1 MSTRVVSSYSLSQYV
16 TITIVEGIDG
26 KMRYIVYEPVLNDL
40 SKRILAESINR
51 VYSDTKLLKSFSHAS
66 KANDFSYA
74 LSLARL
80 VTENVAKSRLSAF
93 KKMLKAPMHS
103 GLITESELSKVAY
116 YIARDLAG
124 YGPIDPLLRD
134 PRIEDVT
141 CNGVGIPIY
150 VFHNEYEWLET
161 NIAMP
166 NEESMER
173 VIRKLSYR
181 TGREPSVAQPIVEG
195 VLNPEGYRV
204 HIVLD
209 TVSRRGHSFTIRK
222 FREKPFTIIELINR
236 GTIDPC
242 VSALLW
248 LAVDN
253 KLGVI
258 FYGPTGSGKT
268 TLMNAISMLLPSE
281 IKIVSVEDTP
291 EVNLPFHDNWVPMTT
306 RLSYDSAVQ
315 SVTLQVQVESALRQ
329 RPDVLILGEIRS
341 REAYAFFQAVSTG
354 HGGLTTIHSES
365 VESLIERLIAPPMS
379 VPKSLLP
386 IAKLLVNVV
395 RLATPKGVLRKVMYV
410 HELEGYSPATDSL
423 TTKILVKWYRE
434 VDEWR
439 INVRNNSLFKA
450 IAELNAV
457 SYGDVVN
464 ELVRRATVLA
474 YAAKKEFDIA
484 SLHVLIRRYRREP
497 EKVFEEAVEYLKKP
511 YEVKELVEAGI
522 A

>member
-1 MSTRVVSSYSLSQYV
+1 MGSYSLSQYV
-16 TITIVEGIDG
+16 AITIVEGIDG
-26 KMRYIVYEPVLNDL
+26 KMRYIVDEPVLNDL
-40 SKRILAESINR
+40 SKRILVESINR
-51 VYSDTKLLKSFSHAS
+51 VHSDIRLLKSFSDAS

-74 LSLARL
+74 LNLAKL
-80 VTENVAKSRLSAF
+80 VAENTAKSKLGTL
-93 KKMLKAPMHS
+93 KKLLKAPMHS

-124 YGPIDPLLRD
+124 YGSIDPLLRD

-141 CNGVGIPIY
+141 CNGVGVPIY

-161 NIAMP
+161 NVAMP
-166 NEESMER
+166 DEESMER

-181 TGREPSVAQPIVEG
+181 TGREPSIAQPIVEG
-195 VLNPEGYRV
+195 VLSPEGYRV

-209 TVSRRGHSFTIRK
+209 VVSRRGHSFTIRK

-236 GTIDPC
+236 GTVDPC

-268 TLMNAISMLLPSE
+268 TLMNAISMLLPPE

-306 RLSYDSAVQ
+306 RLSYDAAVQ

-365 VESLIERLIAPPMS
+365 VESLIERLTAPPMS
-379 VPKSLLP
+379 VPKSMLP
-386 IAKLLVNVV
+386 VAKLLVNVV
-395 RLATPKGVLRKVMYV
+395 RLATQRGVLRKTMYV
-410 HELEGYSPATDSL
+410 HEMEGYSPVTDSL
-423 TTKILVKWYRE
+423 TVKVLAKWYRE
-434 VDEWR
+434 IDEWR
-439 INVRNNSLFKA
+439 INVRSSNLFKT
-450 IAELNAV
+450 IAELNAA
-457 SYGDVVN
+457 SYGDVVD
-464 ELVRRATVLA
+464 EFVRRATVLA
-474 YAAKKEFDIA
+474 YAARKELDTV
-484 SLHVLIRRYRREP
+484 SLHVLVRQYRREP

-511 YEVKELVEAGI
+511 YEVKELVEAGV